1 MDERSMEGG
10 STGRSSVETWVRIG
24 VAALAAAHGAVWW
37 RALSWWPQL
46 PPRIPI
52 HFDAAGEPDGW
63 AARSV
68 VAWFLAPAI
77 MLFLCALLGAI
88 ALWINGVAR
97 TSPDLMNVPHRALFI
112 RLSPAA
118 RCEAVLPVRGVLVWV
133 LVGINVLGL
142 VIVEGMGRVA
152 TLGQGTVS
160 ILPVVAFVAFA
171 GALSFVSIRATARAV
186 ERLARREGL
195 L

>member
-1 MDERSMEGG
+1 MDESSTDGG

-24 VAALAAAHGAVWW
+24 VAALAAAHAAVWW

-46 PPRIPI
+46 PPRIPV
-52 HFDAAGEPDGW
+52 HFNAAGEPDGW
-63 AARSV
+63 AGRSV

-88 ALWINGVAR
+88 ALWIDSLAR
-97 TSPDLMNVPHRALFI
+97 TSPELVNVPHKSLFL

-118 RCEAVLPVRGVLVWV
+118 RSEAVMPARGVLVWV

-160 ILPVVAFVAFA
+160 VLPVVAFVAFA

-186 ERLARREGL
+186 ERLARQEGL
-195 L
+195 E